1 MEACGGKQ
9 CDGTYENLQP
19 NDGLVVTDD
28 GGDGGDGGDGEGEGG
43 DDEALGPDGALPTL

>member
-28 GGDGGDGGDGEGEGG
+28 GGDGEGGDGEGEGG